1 VKSMKLMGREFGRR
15 TVALF
20 WCAVVGIVSGVLIY
34 MQMIPILYVLATLS
48 LVVLLLVVSFS
59 DLENVGR
66 DAIDGQ

>member
-1 VKSMKLMGREFGRR
+1 MTLMGREFGRR

-20 WCAVVGIVSGVLIY
+20 WCAVVAFVSGVLIY
-34 MQMIPILYVLATLS
+34 LQMIPLLYLLATIS
-48 LVVLLLVVSFS
+48 LVILLLIVAFA

>member
-1 VKSMKLMGREFGRR
+1 M
-15 TVALF
+15 ALF

-34 MQMIPILYVLATLS
+34 LQMIPLLYVLATLT
-48 LVVLLLVVSFS
+48 LVVLLLVVAFS